1 MVVIPWRRQRNLA
14 WGNVMKRTKN
24 DDRGDYRGR
33 GHSHGRCRALACLA
47 LLLIASGN
55 GPAVRADEFGRLDG
69 AALFGIPGLAS
80 GVKSPSAL
88 SYRDLEAL
96 PSVLPDERAA
106 FVIVK
111 TDQGNL
117 AKILVSGAFKK
128 LSVTDREAKTVPV
141 LLIERFETLDS
152 GDRRSFKA
160 RGKGVT
166 LFDGFQFDFDSGQVV
181 PDQAGADIRFTAPA
195 AGEPRLNAVSTSRLF
210 VLEKPLATTPPAA
223 GHPSSGREVL
233 SSDFNGR
240 FDLVAD
246 GQWSGR
252 LDLSVD
258 AAGMVT
264 GFFRSEKNGSSYAV
278 TGKAGDGV
286 PQRIRFEVRFPR
298 ATQAYDGLIWS
309 EGKNVIAGTVTMLD
323 HPYSFVA
330 IREGASL
337 KLVERAAG
345 AAPAVQSASDK
356 PIEPVSTEQKLAPKR

>member
-1 MVVIPWRRQRNLA
+1 MVVIPWRRQRNLT
-14 WGNVMKRTKN
+14 WGIEMIRTEN
-24 DDRGDYRGR
+24 DDRVDFRRRGL
-33 GHSHGRCRALACLA
+33 SFGRCGALACLV
-47 LLLIASGN
+47 LLIAAGD
-55 GPAVRADEFGRLDG
+55 GADARGDEFDRLDG
-69 AALFGIPGLAS
+69 AALFDIPGRAT

-88 SYRDLEAL
+88 SYQDLEAL

-111 TDQGNL
+111 SDQGNL

-128 LSVTDREAKTVPV
+128 LSVRDQEAKTVPV
-141 LLIERFETLDS
+141 LLIERFETIDS

-166 LFDGFQFDFDSGQVV
+166 LFDGFQFDLDSGQVV
-181 PDQAGADIRFTAPA
+181 PDQAGGDIRFTASAP
-195 AGEPRLNAVSTSRLF
+195 GEPRLTALGTSRLY
-210 VLEKPLATTPPAA
+210 VLEKPLARAPAA
-223 GHPSSGREVL
+223 KGQPSYGREVL
-233 SSDFNGR
+233 ATDYSGR

-252 LDLSVD
+252 LELSVD
-258 AAGMVT
+258 AAGMVA

-298 ATQAYDGLIWS
+298 ATQSYDGLIWS

-337 KLVERAAG
+337 KLVENAGRPDPHARSGAEEPIVPGRAEH
-345 AAPAVQSASDK
+345 K
-356 PIEPVSTEQKLAPKR
+356 TAPKR